1 MQYSVPIPGSYS
13 VYDKL
18 VSGLEK
24 EFGSGAAAALAERF
38 IDAEGA
44 DFHWEA
50 RMREKLLGAYESL
63 ETEEELLERVA
74 VLGMLGGR
82 WFVAVLIIGDR
93 HDAQALLGL
102 RHFESMLDAEGAF
115 ASVH

>member
-1 MQYSVPIPGSYS
+1 MQYSVQIPASDS
-13 VYDKL
+13 IYDKL
-18 VSGLEK
+18 VTGLEK

-44 DFHWEA
+44 DFHWDA
-50 RMREKLLGAYESL
+50 RMREKFLGAYESL
-63 ETEEELLERVA
+63 EAQEELLERVA
-74 VLGMLGGR
+74 VLGILGGR
-82 WFVAVLIIGDR
+82 WFVAVLIIDDR
-93 HDAQALLGL
+93 HEAQALLGL

>member
-1 MQYSVPIPGSYS
+1 MAISAQSFHANNIYER
-13 VYDKL
+13 L
-18 VSGLEK
+18 VAGLEI

-50 RMREKLLGAYESL
+50 RLCERCLGAYESL
-63 ETEEELLERVA
+63 EEEAELLERVA
-74 VLGMLGGR
+74 VLGWLGDR
-82 WFVAVLIIGDR
+82 WFVAVLIIDDR
-93 HDAQALLGL
+93 HEAQAMLGL
-102 RHFESMLDAEGAF
+102 RRFEERLDAEGAF